1 MKKILIGTAAAL
13 ALTLSFGSAGAA
25 PGFNASQYCTDNGDF
40 GLSHGRCTELV
51 TKIVDKSTSNDA
63 VEACK
68 EFQAFDPDGFTAFGF
83 KNRGDCISWLRSLG
97 F

>member
-13 ALTLSFGSAGAA
+13 VLSFAFAPAQAA

-40 GLSHGRCTELV
+40 GIGHGRCTELV
-51 TKIVDKSTSNDA
+51 TKLVDKSVRNDA

-68 EFQAFDPDGFTAFGF
+68 EFQTFDPDGFEAFGF
-83 KNRGDCISWLRSLG
+83 KNRGACVSFLRSLG
-97 F
+97 V

>member
-1 MKKILIGTAAAL
+1 MKKILIGAAAAL
-13 ALTLSFGSAGAA
+13 ALSMSFGTAYAI
-25 PGFNASQYCTDNGDF
+25 PGASQYCTDNGDF

-51 TKIVDKSTSNDA
+51 TKIFDKSTSNDA

-68 EFQAFDPDGFTAFGF
+68 EFEAFYPDDFTAFGF